1 MIRPRGVGGRNG
13 GDAPCPHP
21 QPLQLHL
28 FASSGLPGCLSV
40 CLFGEQRFSPP
51 HVTGSRA
58 THTHTHNKRILP
70 HVEGS
75 KRAPSAPHADH
86 SPPDSR
92 SGCERAETSSPLF
105 SERRVYRRRLPGDGS
120 LHGASR
126 LLKRETFQ
134 REQRVSASKV
144 LLSENAM
151 KAPFHPLCYTNP
163 QVLRL
168 GLEGVVGG
176 LHLPKSISVAK
187 NLGQ

>member
-1 MIRPRGVGGRNG
+1 MEET
-13 GDAPCPHP
+13 PHV
-21 QPLQLHL
+21 LILSR
-28 FASSGLPGCLSV
+28 SSCTCLLVQACLAVCLSV
-40 CLFGEQRFSPP
+40 CLESSALARLMSPA
-51 HVTGSRA
+51 HAR
-58 THTHTHNKRILP
+58 HTHTHNKRILP